1 MFVRSV
7 VFTAIFTSFVFFTP
21 ANAFKVDAHIWIAQE
36 VLNDLKDGDLDIEI
50 DGTKRS
56 IRINERYLSALRSHP
71 KSFLLGSIGPDS
83 FPDVFSGQ
91 LAIHPS
97 VEGGWGTSEW
107 LQHLVKHEGDPKEL
121 AFALGY
127 LTHAA
132 GDVFAHTFVNK
143 YAGDLFELQEHEWAA
158 IRHIHIES
166 FISNYLPPLKTSG
179 GGVEQPYLS
188 VQTNGRLDFPSDL
201 ILDRFLL
208 NSDSIGQL
216 KRAGSMDHLTG
227 VYDLHRSLTDFLSDD
242 GQLLDLE
249 ALALKLVAEAV
260 AGIPVA
266 NDLAK
271 EVQKL
276 SNKVNTEL
284 NNAAGDL
291 SKIAQDVNTEL
302 HKIEGLRNDIIEKGT
317 VESISLAK
325 DIIKLNLDILEKGVE
340 LQKLLEKFNS
350 LPEQV
355 ATEVCKN
362 LPWPLD
368 KLCGFVLQLNPARAA
383 TQFLIDQAEKF
394 IADARQEVD
403 RLTPKLK
410 DAIREGFDLIEVE
423 LQTRVALTNQFIA
436 FAGDK
441 PFGNPFRRHFEIW
454 KENLPV
460 VLSEWTR
467 ANLNAIVNT
476 IDPSHPSITEP
487 LKKWLICYGSGLFS
501 VPVKATAGVCI
512 VWNGVQQ
519 FEQELKEFE
528 KKLADL
534 TPITKEIFEAKEKLT
549 QKIEEIKQKV
559 TSAAVSE
566 ILKEFDRR
574 ANTNTNHIFKGL
586 TEKVDAGDLNEV
598 MAKDES
604 GQNLLLIP
612 DAAERILEEMHV
624 EGGTF
629 DRDRFYALYNAV
641 VLSKL
646 ALLDRG
652 GLVSLARSVGL
663 HNTIFGA
670 DLYGDDQIVSENI
683 LFGFVQN
690 IDGNDQWH
698 DLSPPHPRVGGYDDT
713 DFQNRANNPDM
724 RYGYYDRSCPRRLGM
739 RMWADPQA
747 RQLLFTRLFK
757 GKIAAG
763 VDDPQ
768 HLGPG
773 FTPVLDPGY
782 PDLFHGNAWDDDGST
797 LTDNGAVTGF
807 NLLLE
812 DTANGASTADIFD
825 DGKLISS
832 GQYDQ
837 NGTLRHAF
845 TVEVGSSPST
855 LKVVRKN
862 AFGKTLSIYSFELGC
877 TGLAK
882 ESLVAESGFAEVL
895 QGNSLWRIS
904 KSLAGDGRKY
914 IDLYESNKH
923 QIGDPDLIYPGQI
936 FRLPWP
942 HPLRLSVL

>member
-1 MFVRSV
+1 MFIRSV
-7 VFTAIFTSFVFFTP
+7 VFTAIFALFVFCKP

-50 DGTKRS
+50 DGAKRS
-56 IRINERYLSALRSHP
+56 IRINDRYLSALRRHP

-97 VEGGWGTSEW
+97 VKGGWGTSDW
-107 LQHLVKHEGDPKEL
+107 LQHLVKHEGDAEDL

-127 LTHAA
+127 VTHAA

-143 YAGDLFELQEHEWAA
+143 YAGDVFELQEHEWAA
-158 IRHIHIES
+158 IRHIYIES
-166 FISNYLPPLKTSG
+166 FISNYLPPLKGLDG
-179 GGVEQPYLS
+179 GIQQPHLS
-188 VQTNGRLDFPSDL
+188 VQSDGRLDFPSAL

-216 KRAGSMDHLTG
+216 KRAGNMDHLTG

-266 NDLAK
+266 DELAK

-284 NNAAGDL
+284 NNAAGDV

-317 VESISLAK
+317 VESISIAK
-325 DIIKLNLDILEKGVE
+325 DIAKLHLDIGEKAVE
-340 LQKLLEKFNS
+340 LHKLIERFNS
-350 LPEQV
+350 LPEKV
-355 ATEVCKN
+355 ATEVCEN
-362 LPWPLD
+362 LPWPAD
-368 KLCGFVLQLNPARAA
+368 ELCGFVLKLNPARAA
-383 TQFLIDQAEKF
+383 TQILIDQAEKF
-394 IADARQEVD
+394 IADARREIDQ
-403 RLTPKLK
+403 LTPKLK

-487 LKKWLICYGSGLFS
+487 LKKWLVCYGGGLFS

-519 FEQELKEFE
+519 FEEELNEFE

-534 TPITKEIFEAKEKLT
+534 TPITKEIFEAKERLT
-549 QKIEEIKQKV
+549 QKIEEIKEKV

-566 ILKEFDRR
+566 ILKEFDKR
-574 ANTNTNHIFKGL
+574 ANTNTNYIFKGL
-586 TEKVDAGDLNEV
+586 SEKVEAGGLNGV

-612 DAAERILEEMHV
+612 DAAERIMEEMHV
-624 EGGTF
+624 AGGSF
-629 DRDRFYALYNAV
+629 DRDSFNALYNAV

-646 ALLDRG
+646 ALLDRR

-663 HNTIFGA
+663 RDTIFGP
-670 DLYGDDQIVSENI
+670 DLYGDDQMVSENI

-698 DLSPPHPRVGGYDDT
+698 DLSPPHPRVGGYDGT
-713 DFQNRANNPDM
+713 DFQNRADNLDM

-747 RQLLFTRLFK
+747 RQRLFTRLFK

-773 FTPVLDPGY
+773 FAPVLDPGY

-797 LTDNGAVTGF
+797 LIGNVAVTGF

-812 DTANGASTADIFD
+812 DTATGTFTADIFA

-832 GQYDQ
+832 AQYDQ
-837 NGTLRHAF
+837 NGILHHAF
-845 TVEVGSSPST
+845 TVEIGSSPST
-855 LKVVRKN
+855 LKIVKKN
-862 AFGKTLSIYSFELGC
+862 ILGKALSIYSVELGC

-882 ESLVAESGFAEVL
+882 ESLVAETGLAEVL
-895 QGNSLWRIS
+895 QGNSLWRLS

-923 QIGDPDLIYPGQI
+923 QIDNPDLIYPGQI

-942 HPLRLSVL
+942 HPLQLSVL